1 MKLKQVIGGLE
12 EMYDP
17 TKTNQ
22 PDYPDDYKKGKVIG
36 HNQLCNREVSVDEKK
51 LDEIIRIGLKFLLL
65 NESPYTYEQVSTEIA
80 KALSK
85 AIEKGKV
92 LRVKK

>member
-36 HNQLCNREVSVDEKK
+36 HNQLCNREVEIDEG
-51 LDEIIRIGLKFLLL
+51 EIDNLLAKIFGYGRGSTLTKNSLK
-65 NESPYTYEQVSTEIA
+65 Q
-80 KALSK
+80 ALTK
-85 AIEKGKV
+85 AISKGKI
-92 LRVKK
+92 LTLFKESE